1 MTKVFDASR
10 PGEVERWLKKGFGK
24 AAERAMLGTAARLV
38 AYITTEVIPAQ
49 KPQPVDRGM
58 YRAGWRF
65 KRVKGGAEV
74 FNSTPQA
81 PIIEW
86 GARAANIKIG
96 RAMINALTAWV
107 KRKGIVKGR
116 GKDADT
122 EARGMAFA
130 IANSMKRK
138 GIFNRNGKNGLRILE
153 KATRK
158 VPKFLD
164 EEFKREVARELKGG
178 G

>member
-10 PGEVERWLKKGFGK
+10 PEEVERWLNKGFAK
-24 AAERAMLGTAARLV
+24 ASERAMLGTAARLV
-38 AYITTEVIPAQ
+38 AYITTEVIPAEQ
-49 KPQPVDRGM
+49 PQPVDRGM

-65 KRVKGGAEV
+65 KRIKGGAEV

-86 GARAANIKIG
+86 GARSSNIKVG

-116 GKDADT
+116 GKDAND
-122 EARGMAFA
+122 EARSMAFA

-138 GIFNRNGKNGLRILE
+138 GIFNRGGKNGLRILE
-153 KATRK
+153 KSLGR
-158 VPKFLD
+158 VSKFLS
-164 EEFKREVARELKGG
+164 EEFKREVKREFSGG
-178 G
+178 